1 MIWPLIVNE
10 LKFYQ
15 RQPLC
20 WLAVV
25 LSCAFVFLLTSGV
38 PGSAEQNPL
47 KQLLFACSAAAML
60 VLPLLTGAL
69 APLAFLREQQS
80 GITELIR
87 ATPVSHLSWC
97 LSRTV
102 GLLLLCITMTL
113 LLSGVLLFGL
123 WRVDAV
129 PFDSQLISTFLAI
142 FLLQYLPALLLLCV
156 LQLWLSLKFGSVILL
171 YVAAIL
177 LWAGYMALAAATG
190 SPLMANSQIVAPWLW
205 QLMLYADFYAIT
217 PLLQQFMTG
226 QQSLQLDLSFIV
238 NRLVLLSTSVLL
250 LWSALQMKKLDA
262 AAATS
267 ALKPAV
273 LAKDSTASNQRSFQ
287 AVPVQNSGLDVVSKL
302 RLLGQ
307 LSLVNTRQ
315 LMLHPGSWL
324 SLLGLAA
331 LAFSE
336 VVSGVDYAEAM
347 SVLNPTSRD
356 ALNQVMWDL
365 VPRFGALLVVFWST
379 KLSWLNKSC
388 QMHELIAS
396 TAVSG
401 RVLLFSQLI
410 SLTVLLL
417 VFMALMLSAVMVA
430 QLFVTSAPLQWSEY
444 LLQAGYQWVPLWL
457 LMLLCVSLHSLC
469 RNALLALLLIALV
482 LVLHMSPLPAMVGL
496 EHPLWLLFT
505 TPLHA
510 ADELWGYQSSSAGF
524 WPFTLFWFL
533 LALIALVLALAFYH
547 RGTGFSGPV
556 LRMAL
561 AAKLTFVLPLVFMLL
576 GYQGW
581 QLDQQLSAEQPL
593 MHSSERL
600 QWRADYE
607 TEYQHWQYKPQPV
620 VTALYSEVDFE
631 PKAQSAQLKLVFTLS
646 NNTQQPIRKVLVGQH
661 WAYPLQQIEMTGAE
675 LSGEN
680 RPLGQ
685 REFTL
690 TSPLLP
696 GQHRS
701 LTVQLQLKQK
711 GLLPAAMHQLI
722 RPDFSYLRSVPL
734 FPAVGFVPEYRIR
747 DNSIR
752 THYGLAELTELKPSE
767 ASTAQ
772 AAYQWVKME
781 SVISVPVG
789 QQAITQGALVKQWQ
803 QDGRSFFHYKT
814 SRPLRAISAFVV
826 VPWQAKQVQHGKVL
840 LEMYVPEQNQS
851 TDLTMLAMQQ
861 TLSWF
866 EQEISPYSGEVLRLV
881 SMPELDSGGTGYAL
895 PQLVLINHRVGVR
908 ARQAAD
914 AGFSQVY
921 RRAVHEVAHQWFGH
935 DMGNGVPGDGTFL
948 VESLAKYVE
957 LVLIEQHFGRD
968 AMQALVDYEK
978 ERFARAQARSKS
990 QPSSLIDSDESY
1002 DQYSRATLVFARL
1015 RSELGDQ
1022 CITAA
1027 LRQLWLKHGYPNTP
1041 ASSMDFVRQLKLAS
1055 PEEQHVLIDQLLLSE
1070 NVEGLL

>member
-20 WLAVV
+20 WLAMA
-25 LSCAFVFLLTSGV
+25 LSCAFVFLLTSGSS
-38 PGSAEQNPL
+38 GEQNPL
-47 KQLLFACSAAAML
+47 KQLLFACSALAML

-80 GITELIR
+80 GMTELIR
-87 ATPVSHLSWC
+87 ATPVNHLNWC

-102 GLLLLCITMTL
+102 GLLLLCIAMTL
-113 LLSGVLLFGL
+113 LLSGVLLLGL

-129 PFDSQLISTFLAI
+129 PFDQRLIGTFLAI
-142 FLLQYLPALLLLCV
+142 FLLQYLPGLLLLCV

-205 QLMLYADFYAIT
+205 QLMLYSDFYAIT

-238 NRLVLLSTSVLL
+238 NRLVLLSASALL
-250 LWSALQMKKLDA
+250 LWSALQMKTLDA

-267 ALKPAV
+267 VLKPAI
-273 LAKDSTASNQRSFQ
+273 LAKDSTASNHRSFQ
-287 AVPVQNSGLDVVSKL
+287 AVSVQNSGFDAVSPL
-302 RLLGQ
+302 RLLWQ
-307 LSLVNTRQ
+307 LSLVNSRQ
-315 LMLHPGSWL
+315 LILHPGSWL

-336 VVSGVDYAEAM
+336 VVSGVDYAEVM
-347 SVLNPTSRD
+347 SVLSPTSRD

-379 KLSWLNKSC
+379 KLCWLNKSC

-401 RVLLFSQLI
+401 RMLLLSQFI
-410 SLTVLLL
+410 CLTVLLL

-469 RNALLALLLIALV
+469 RNALLALVLIALV
-482 LVLHMSPLPAMVGL
+482 LALNMSPLPAMAGL
-496 EHPLWLLFT
+496 QHPLWLLFT

-524 WPFTLFWFL
+524 WPFTVFWFL
-533 LALIALVLALAFYH
+533 LALIVLVLALAFYH

-556 LRMAL
+556 LRAGSTP
-561 AAKLTFVLPLVFMLL
+561 KLIFVVLL
-576 GYQGW
+576 LLIGGSWQGW

-620 VTALYSEVDFE
+620 VTAVYSEVDFE
-631 PKAQSAQLKLVFTLS
+631 PKAQSAKLKLVFTLS
-646 NNTQQPIRKVLVGQH
+646 NTTAKPIQQVLVGQH

-685 REFTL
+685 REFTF

-711 GLLPAAMHQLI
+711 GLWPAAMHQLI

-747 DNSIR
+747 DNGTR
-752 THYGLAELTELKPSE
+752 AQYGLPELTESKPSE
-767 ASTAQ
+767 ASTAH
-772 AAYQWVKME
+772 AAYQWVNME

-789 QQAITQGALVKQWQ
+789 QQAIAQGALVKQWQ

-814 SRPLRAISAFVV
+814 SQPLRAISAFVV
-826 VPWQAKQVQHGKVL
+826 VPWPAIQVQHGKVL

-851 TDLTMLAMQQ
+851 TELTMLAMQQ

-866 EQEISPYSGEVLRLV
+866 EQQISPYSGEVLRLV

-895 PQLVLINHRVGVR
+895 PQLVLINHKVGVR

-935 DMGNGVPGDGTFL
+935 DVGNGVPGDGTFL

-968 AMQALVDYEK
+968 VMQALVDYEK
-978 ERFARAQARSKS
+978 ERFAWAQARSKS
-990 QPSSLIDSDESY
+990 QPSSLIDSDESF

-1015 RSELGDQ
+1015 RAELGDKR
-1022 CITAA
+1022 ITAA

-1041 ASSMDFVRQLKLAS
+1041 ASSMDFVRQLKALS
-1055 PEEQHVLIDQLLLSE
+1055 PAEQHTLIDQLLLSE
-1070 NVEGLL
+1070 KVEGLL

>member
-20 WLAVV
+20 WLAVL
-25 LSCAFVFLLTSGV
+25 LSCAFVFLLTSGL
-38 PGSAEQNPL
+38 PGNAEQNPL
-47 KQLLFACSAAAML
+47 KQLLFACSAVAML

-80 GITELIR
+80 GMTELIR
-87 ATPVSHLSWC
+87 ATPVSHVSWC
-97 LSRTV
+97 LSRTA
-102 GLLLLCITMTL
+102 GLLLLCIAMTL

-129 PFDSQLISTFLAI
+129 PFDQQLIGTFLAI
-142 FLLQYLPALLLLCV
+142 FLLQYLPGLLLLCL

-171 YVAAIL
+171 YVAAIV

-205 QLMLYADFYAIT
+205 QLMLYSDFYAIT

-226 QQSLQLDLSFIV
+226 QQSLQLDLTFIV
-238 NRLVLLSTSVLL
+238 NRLLLLSASALL
-250 LWSALQMKKLDA
+250 LHSALKMKTLDA
-262 AAATS
+262 AAAS
-267 ALKPAV
+267 PALKPAA
-273 LAKDSTASNQRSFQ
+273 LAKDKTASNHSSFQ
-287 AVPVQNSGLDVVSKL
+287 AVPAHHSGLDVASQL
-302 RLLGQ
+302 RLLWQ

-336 VVSGVDYAEAM
+336 VISGVDYAEVM
-347 SVLNPTSRD
+347 SVLSPTSRD

-365 VPRFGALLVVFWST
+365 VPRCGALLVVFWSA

-396 TAVSG
+396 TKVSG
-401 RVLLFSQLI
+401 WVLLLCQFI
-410 SLTVLLL
+410 CLTVLLL
-417 VFMALMLSAVMVA
+417 IFMALMLSAVMMA
-430 QLFVTSAPLQWSEY
+430 QLFVTSAPLLWSEY
-444 LLQAGYQWVPLWL
+444 LLQAGYQWLPLWL

-482 LVLHMSPLPAMVGL
+482 LALHMSPLPAMLGL

-505 TPLHA
+505 SPLHA
-510 ADELWGYQSSSAGF
+510 ADGLWGYQSSSAGF
-524 WPFTLFWFL
+524 WPFMVFWFL
-533 LALIALVLALAFYH
+533 LASIVLALALAFYH

-556 LRMAL
+556 LRTAL
-561 AAKLTFVLPLVFMLL
+561 TPKLISVVLLL
-576 GYQGW
+576 LIGGSWQGW

-607 TEYQHWQYKPQPV
+607 TEYQHWQQKPQPV
-620 VTALYSEVDFE
+620 VTAVYSEVDFE
-631 PKAQSAQLKLVFTLS
+631 PTEHSARLKLVLTLT
-646 NNTQQPIRKVLVGQH
+646 NTTAKPIQQLLVGQH

-675 LSGEN
+675 LSREN
-680 RPLGQ
+680 SQLGQ
-685 REFTL
+685 REFTF

-696 GQHRS
+696 GQQRS
-701 LTVQLQLKQK
+701 LTVQLQLQQT
-711 GLLPAAMHQLI
+711 GLWPAAMHQLI

-734 FPAVGFVPEYRIR
+734 FPVVGFVPEYRIR
-747 DNSIR
+747 DNSTR
-752 THYGLAELTELKPSE
+752 AHYGLPELTESKPSE
-767 ASTAQ
+767 VSTAQ

-789 QQAITQGALVKQWQ
+789 QQAIAQGVLVKQWQ
-803 QDGRSFFHYKT
+803 QHGRSFFHYKT
-814 SRPLRAISAFVV
+814 SEPIRAISAFLV
-826 VPWQAKQVQHGKVL
+826 VPWPAKQLQHGKVL
-840 LEMYVPEQNQS
+840 LELYVPEQNQS
-851 TDLTMLAMQQ
+851 TGLTMLAMQQ

-866 EQEISPYSGEVLRLV
+866 EQQISPYRGDVLRLV

-895 PQLVLINHRVGVR
+895 PQLVLINHRTGVR
-908 ARQAAD
+908 ATQAAD

-935 DMGNGVPGDGTFL
+935 DIGNGVPGDGAFL

-957 LVLIEQHFGRD
+957 LVLIEQHFGHD
-968 AMQALVDYEK
+968 AMLALVAYEK
-978 ERFARAQARSKS
+978 ERFSRAQARSKS
-990 QPSSLIDSDESY
+990 QPSSLIDTVESY

-1015 RSELGDQ
+1015 RAELGDQ
-1022 CITAA
+1022 RITAA

-1041 ASSMDFVRQLKLAS
+1041 ASSMDFVSQLKAAS
-1055 PEEQHVLIDQLLLSE
+1055 PVDQHALIEQLLLRDSI
-1070 NVEGLL
+1070 EGVL

>member
-1 MIWPLIVNE
+1 VIWPLIVKE

-20 WLAVV
+20 WLAVA
-25 LSCAFVFLLTSGV
+25 LSCAFVFLLTSGS
-38 PGSAEQNPL
+38 SAEQNPL
-47 KQLLFACSAAAML
+47 KQLLFACSALAML

-80 GITELIR
+80 GMTELIR

-97 LSRTV
+97 LSRAA

-129 PFDSQLISTFLAI
+129 PFDKQLIGTFLAI

-226 QQSLQLDLSFIV
+226 QQGLQLDLSFIV
-238 NRLVLLSTSVLL
+238 NRLVLLSASALL
-250 LWSALQMKKLDA
+250 LWSALQMKRLDA

-273 LAKDSTASNQRSFQ
+273 LAKDSTASNHRSFQ
-287 AVPVQNSGLDVVSKL
+287 AVPVQNVELDAVSHL
-302 RLLGQ
+302 RLLWQ

-336 VVSGVDYAEAM
+336 VVSGVDYAEVM
-347 SVLNPTSRD
+347 SVLSPTSRD

-396 TAVSG
+396 SAVSG
-401 RVLLFSQLI
+401 RVLLFSQFI
-410 SLTVLLL
+410 CLTVLLL

-430 QLFVTSAPLQWSEY
+430 QLLVTSVPLQWSEY

-469 RNALLALLLIALV
+469 RNSLLALVLIALV
-482 LVLHMSPLPAMVGL
+482 LALNMSPLPAMAGL

-524 WPFTLFWFL
+524 WPFILFWFL
-533 LALIALVLALAFYH
+533 LALIVLVLALAFYH

-556 LRMAL
+556 LRTAL
-561 AAKLTFVLPLVFMLL
+561 TPKLISVVLLL
-576 GYQGW
+576 LIGGSWQGW

-600 QWRADYE
+600 QLRADYE
-607 TEYQHWQYKPQPV
+607 TEYQHWQHKPQPV
-620 VTALYSEVDFE
+620 VTAVYSEVDFE
-631 PKAQSAQLKLVFTLS
+631 PTEHSAKLKLVFTLS
-646 NNTQQPIRKVLVGQH
+646 NNTQQPIHQVLVGQH

-675 LSGEN
+675 LSREN

-685 REFTL
+685 REFTF

-696 GQHRS
+696 GQNRN

-711 GLLPAAMHQLI
+711 GLWPAAMHQLI

-747 DNSIR
+747 DNGTR
-752 THYGLAELTELKPSE
+752 THYGLPELAEAKPSA

-772 AAYQWVKME
+772 AAYQWVNME

-789 QQAITQGALVKQWQ
+789 QQAIAQGTLVKQWL

-814 SRPLRAISAFVV
+814 SQPLRAISAFVV

-851 TDLTMLAMQQ
+851 TELTMLAMQQ

-866 EQEISPYSGEVLRLV
+866 EQQISPYSGEVLRLV

-990 QPSSLIDSDESY
+990 RPSSLIDSDESY

-1015 RSELGDQ
+1015 RSELGDKR
-1022 CITAA
+1022 ITAA

-1055 PEEQHVLIDQLLLSE
+1055 PDEQHALIDQLLLSE
-1070 NVEGLL
+1070 KVEGLL

>member
-15 RQPLC
+15 RQSLC
-20 WLAVV
+20 WLAVA
-25 LSCAFVFLLTSGV
+25 LSCSFVFLVAAGL
-38 PGSAEQNPL
+38 PGSGEQNPL
-47 KQLLFACSAAAML
+47 KQLLFAYSALAML

-69 APLAFLREQQS
+69 APLAFLREKQS
-80 GITELIR
+80 GMTELIR
-87 ATPVSHLSWC
+87 ATPVSHLNWC
-97 LSRTV
+97 LSRTAAF
-102 GLLLLCITMTL
+102 LLLCIAMTL

-123 WRVDAV
+123 WRVDTV
-129 PFDSQLISTFLAI
+129 PFDQQLIATFLAI
-142 FLLQYLPALLLLCV
+142 FLLQYVPGLLLLCL
-156 LQLWLSLKFGSVILL
+156 LQLWLSLKFGSAILL
-171 YVAAIL
+171 YMATIL

-205 QLMLYADFYAIT
+205 QLMLYADLYAIT
-217 PLLQQFMTG
+217 PLIQQFMTG

-238 NRLVLLSTSVLL
+238 NRLVLLSASALL

-262 AAATS
+262 TAATS
-267 ALKPAV
+267 AQKPAD
-273 LAKDSTASNQRSFQ
+273 LAKDSTASNHRSFQ
-287 AVPVQNSGLDVVSKL
+287 AVPVQNS
-302 RLLGQ
+302 RLNIASQLWQLGQ
-307 LSLVNTRQ
+307 LSLVNSRQ

-336 VVSGVDYAEAM
+336 VVSGVDYAEVM
-347 SVLNPTSRD
+347 SVLSPTSRD

-365 VPRFGALLVVFWST
+365 VPRFGALLLVFWST

-401 RVLLFSQLI
+401 RMLLFSQFI
-410 SLTVLLL
+410 CLTVLLL
-417 VFMALMLSAVMVA
+417 IFVALMLSAVMVA
-430 QLFVTSAPLQWSEY
+430 QLCVTSAPLQWSEY
-444 LLQAGYQWVPLWL
+444 LLQAGYQLVPLWL
-457 LMLLCVSLHSLC
+457 LMLVFVSLHSLC
-469 RNALLALLLIALV
+469 RTPLLALVLIALV
-482 LVLHMSPLPAMVGL
+482 LALHMSPLPTMAGL

-510 ADELWGYQSSSAGF
+510 ADGLWSYQSSSAGF
-524 WPFTLFWFL
+524 WPFTLFWLL

-547 RGTGFSGPV
+547 RGTGSSGPV
-556 LRMAL
+556 LRTAL
-561 AAKLTFVLPLVFMLL
+561 TPKRISVILL
-576 GYQGW
+576 LLIGGSWQGW

-593 MHSSERL
+593 MFSSERL

-607 TEYQHWQYKPQPV
+607 TEYQHWQHKPQPV
-620 VTALYSEVDFE
+620 VTALYSAVDFE
-631 PKAQSAQLKLVFTLS
+631 PAAQSAKLKLVLTLT
-646 NNTQQPIRKVLVGQH
+646 NTTAKPIQQVLVGQH

-675 LSGEN
+675 LSHEN

-685 REFTL
+685 REFTF

-711 GLLPAAMHQLI
+711 GLWPAAMHQLI

-752 THYGLAELTELKPSE
+752 AQYGLPELTELKPSE
-767 ASTAQ
+767 TSTAQ
-772 AAYQWVKME
+772 AAYQWVNME
-781 SVISVPVG
+781 SVISVPEG

-814 SRPLRAISAFVV
+814 SQPLRAISAFVV

-840 LEMYVPEQNQS
+840 LEIYAPEQNQA
-851 TDLTMLAMQQ
+851 TELTMLAMQQ

-866 EQEISPYSGEVLRLV
+866 EQQISPYRGEVLRLV

-908 ARQAAD
+908 ATQAAD

-935 DMGNGVPGDGTFL
+935 DMGNGVPGDGAFL

-1002 DQYSRATLVFARL
+1002 DQYSRATLAFARL
-1015 RSELGDQ
+1015 RAELGDQ
-1022 CITAA
+1022 RITTA
-1027 LRQLWLKHGYPNTP
+1027 LRQLWLVHGYPNTP

-1055 PEEQHVLIDQLLLSE
+1055 PQEQYALIDQLLLSE
-1070 NVEGLL
+1070 KIEGLL

>member
-20 WLAVV
+20 WLAVA
-25 LSCAFVFLLTSGV
+25 LCCAFVFLLTSGL

-47 KQLLFACSAAAML
+47 KQLLFVCSALAML

-80 GITELIR
+80 GMTELIR
-87 ATPVSHLSWC
+87 ATPVSHLNWC
-97 LSRTV
+97 LSRAA
-102 GLLLLCITMTL
+102 GLLLLCIAMTL

-129 PFDSQLISTFLAI
+129 PFDQQLLETFLAI
-142 FLLQYLPALLLLCV
+142 FLLQFLPGLLLLCV

-238 NRLVLLSTSVLL
+238 NRLLLVSTAALL
-250 LWSALQMKKLDA
+250 FWSALQMKILDTSA
-262 AAATS
+262 AKS
-267 ALKPAV
+267 ALKPELLV
-273 LAKDSTASNQRSFQ
+273 KDNTASNQRSFQ
-287 AVPVQNSGLDVVSKL
+287 AVPVLHSGLTIASRL
-302 RLLGQ
+302 WLLGQ
-307 LSLVNTRQ
+307 LSLVNIRQ

-336 VVSGVDYAEAM
+336 VVSGVDYAEVM
-347 SVLNPTSRD
+347 SVLSPTSRD
-356 ALNQVMWDL
+356 VLNQVMWDL
-365 VPRFGALLVVFWST
+365 VPRCGALLVVFWST

-396 TAVSG
+396 SAVSG

-410 SLTVLLL
+410 CLTVLLL
-417 VFMALMLSAVMVA
+417 VFMALLLSAVMVA
-430 QLFVTSAPLQWSEY
+430 QLVVTSAPLQWLEY
-444 LLQAGYQWVPLWL
+444 LRQAGYQWVPLWL
-457 LMLLCVSLHSLC
+457 LMLLCLSLHSLC
-469 RNALLALLLIALV
+469 RNSLLALVLIALV
-482 LVLHMSPLPAMVGL
+482 LALNMSPLPAMAGL

-524 WPFTLFWFL
+524 WPFILFWFL
-533 LALIALVLALAFYH
+533 LALIAWGLALAFYH
-547 RGTGFSGPV
+547 RGTGFSGQVWRTALTPKLISVV
-556 LRMAL
+556 LL
-561 AAKLTFVLPLVFMLL
+561 VLI
-576 GYQGW
+576 GGSWQGW
-581 QLDQQLSAEQPL
+581 QLDQQLRAEQPL
-593 MHSSERL
+593 MFSSERL

-620 VTALYSEVDFE
+620 VTAVYSEVDFE
-631 PKAQSAQLKLVFTLS
+631 PTEHSAKLKLVFTLS
-646 NNTQQPIRKVLVGQH
+646 NNTQQPIHQVLVGQH

-685 REFTL
+685 REFTF

-696 GQHRS
+696 GQHRN

-711 GLLPAAMHQLI
+711 GLWPAAMHQLI
-722 RPDFSYLRSVPL
+722 RPGFSYLRSVPL

-752 THYGLAELTELKPSE
+752 AHYGLPERTELKPSE
-767 ASTAQ
+767 ASTEN

-781 SVISVPVG
+781 SVISVPEG
-789 QQAITQGALVKQWQ
+789 QQAIAQGTLVKQWQ
-803 QDGRSFFHYKT
+803 QHGRSFFHYKT
-814 SRPLRAISAFVV
+814 SQPLRAISAFVV

-840 LEMYVPEQNQS
+840 LEIYVPEQNQS
-851 TDLTMLAMQQ
+851 TELTMLAMQQ

-866 EQEISPYSGEVLRLV
+866 EQQISPYSGDVLRLV

-895 PQLVLINHRVGVR
+895 PQLVLINHKVGVR

-990 QPSSLIDSDESY
+990 LPSSLIDSDESY

-1015 RSELGDQ
+1015 RAELGDQ
-1022 CITAA
+1022 RITAA
-1027 LRQLWLKHGYPNTP
+1027 LRQLWLQHGYPNTP

-1055 PEEQHVLIDQLLLSE
+1055 PEEQHALIDRLLLSE
-1070 NVEGLL
+1070 KVEGLL

>member
-1 MIWPLIVNE
+1 MIWPLLINE

-25 LSCAFVFLLTSGV
+25 LSCAFVFLLTSGL

-47 KQLLFACSAAAML
+47 KQLLFACSALAML

-80 GITELIR
+80 GMTELIR
-87 ATPVSHLSWC
+87 ATPVSHLSCC
-97 LSRTV
+97 LSRTA

-129 PFDSQLISTFLAI
+129 PFDQQLIGTFLAI

-156 LQLWLSLKFGSVILL
+156 WQLWLSLKFGSVILL

-226 QQSLQLDLSFIV
+226 QQGLQLDLSFIV
-238 NRLVLLSTSVLL
+238 NRLVLLSASALL
-250 LWSALQMKKLDA
+250 LWSALQMKTLDA

-273 LAKDSTASNQRSFQ
+273 LAKDTTASNHRSFQ
-287 AVPVQNSGLDVVSKL
+287 AVPVQNSGLDAVSQL
-302 RLLGQ
+302 RLLWQ

-336 VVSGVDYAEAM
+336 VVSGVDYAEVM
-347 SVLNPTSRD
+347 SVLSPTSRD

-365 VPRFGALLVVFWST
+365 VPRCGALLVVFWST

-396 TAVSG
+396 SAVSG

-410 SLTVLLL
+410 CLTVLLL

-430 QLFVTSAPLQWSEY
+430 QLFVTSASLQWSEY
-444 LLQAGYQWVPLWL
+444 LLQAGYKWVPLWL

-469 RNALLALLLIALV
+469 RNSLLALVLIALV
-482 LVLHMSPLPAMVGL
+482 LALNMSPLPAMAGL

-510 ADELWGYQSSSAGF
+510 ADELWSYQSSSAGF
-524 WPFTLFWFL
+524 WPFILFWFL
-533 LALIALVLALAFYH
+533 LALIVLVLALAFYH

-556 LRMAL
+556 WRTAL
-561 AAKLTFVLPLVFMLL
+561 TPKLISVVLLVMI
-576 GYQGW
+576 GGSWQGW
-581 QLDQQLSAEQPL
+581 QLDQQFRAEQPL

-607 TEYQHWQYKPQPV
+607 TEYQHWQHKPQPV
-620 VTALYSEVDFE
+620 VTAVYSEVDFE

-646 NNTQQPIRKVLVGQH
+646 NNTQQPIHQVLVGQH

-675 LSGEN
+675 LSREN
-680 RPLGQ
+680 RQLGQ
-685 REFTL
+685 REFIL

-696 GQHRS
+696 GQNRN

-711 GLLPAAMHQLI
+711 GLWPAAMHQLI

-752 THYGLAELTELKPSE
+752 AHYGLPELAESKPSE

-781 SVISVPVG
+781 SVISVPEG
-789 QQAITQGALVKQWQ
+789 QQAIAQGALVKQWQ

-814 SRPLRAISAFVV
+814 SQPLRAISAFVV

-851 TDLTMLAMQQ
+851 TELTMLAMQQ

-866 EQEISPYSGEVLRLV
+866 EQQISPYSGDVLRLV

-957 LVLIEQHFGRD
+957 LVLIEQHFGQD
-968 AMQALVDYEK
+968 AMQALLDYEK

-1002 DQYSRATLVFARL
+1002 DQYSRATLVFARF
-1015 RSELGDQ
+1015 RAELGDKR
-1022 CITAA
+1022 ITAA

-1055 PEEQHVLIDQLLLSE
+1055 PEEQHALIDQLLLSE
-1070 NVEGLL
+1070 KVEGLL

>member
-20 WLAVV
+20 WLAVA
-25 LSCAFVFLLTSGV
+25 LSCAFVFLLTSGS
-38 PGSAEQNPL
+38 SAEQNPL
-47 KQLLFACSAAAML
+47 KQLLFACSALAML

-80 GITELIR
+80 GMTELIR
-87 ATPVSHLSWC
+87 VTPVSHLNWC
-97 LSRTV
+97 LSRTA

-129 PFDSQLISTFLAI
+129 PFDQQLIGTFLAI

-238 NRLVLLSTSVLL
+238 NRLLLLSASALL
-250 LWSALQMKKLDA
+250 LWPALQMKKLDA

-287 AVPVQNSGLDVVSKL
+287 AVPVQNSGLDAVSQL
-302 RLLGQ
+302 RLLWQ

-336 VVSGVDYAEAM
+336 VVSGVYYAEVM
-347 SVLNPTSRD
+347 SVLSPTSRD

-365 VPRFGALLVVFWST
+365 VPRFGVLLLVFWST

-401 RVLLFSQLI
+401 RVLLFSQFI
-410 SLTVLLL
+410 CLTVLLL

-469 RNALLALLLIALV
+469 RNSLLALVLIALV
-482 LVLHMSPLPAMVGL
+482 LALNMSPLPAMVGL

-505 TPLHA
+505 TSLHA

-524 WPFTLFWFL
+524 WPFILFWFL
-533 LALIALVLALAFYH
+533 LALIVLVLALAFYH
-547 RGTGFSGPV
+547 RGTGFSGPD
-556 LRMAL
+556 LRAGLTPKLISAL
-561 AAKLTFVLPLVFMLL
+561 LL
-576 GYQGW
+576 LLIGVSWQAW
-581 QLDQQLSAEQPL
+581 QLDQQFRAEQPL

-620 VTALYSEVDFE
+620 VTAVYSEVDFE
-631 PKAQSAQLKLVFTLS
+631 PKAQSAKLKLVFTLS
-646 NNTQQPIRKVLVGQH
+646 NNTQQPIRQVLVGQH

-680 RPLGQ
+680 RQLGQ
-685 REFTL
+685 REFTF

-696 GQHRS
+696 GQNRN

-711 GLLPAAMHQLI
+711 GLWPAAMHQLI

-747 DNSIR
+747 DNGTR
-752 THYGLAELTELKPSE
+752 TQYGLPELAESKPSE

-772 AAYQWVKME
+772 AAYQWVNME
-781 SVISVPVG
+781 SVISVPIG
-789 QQAITQGALVKQWQ
+789 QQAIAQGTLVKQWQ

-814 SRPLRAISAFVV
+814 SQPLRAISAFVV

-840 LEMYVPEQNQS
+840 LEIYVPEQNQS
-851 TDLTMLAMQQ
+851 TELTMLAMQQ

-866 EQEISPYSGEVLRLV
+866 EQQISPYSGEVLRLV

-978 ERFARAQARSKS
+978 ERFARAHARSKS

-1015 RSELGDQ
+1015 RSELGDKR
-1022 CITAA
+1022 ITAA

-1055 PEEQHVLIDQLLLSE
+1055 PEEQHALIDQLLLSE
-1070 NVEGLL
+1070 KVEGLL